1 MGKLKLD
8 EKTLKKFGMTMFAAF
23 LVISGVLFFR
33 HKSGALPL
41 LVISFMF
48 LTGGMFLPHLLKP
61 VYIGWM
67 RLAFAL
73 GWVNTRIILIVL
85 FYLIFTPIGL
95 VMRLLRIDLLERS
108 KSKGSY
114 WKQKETLVFNPLDYE
129 RRF

>member
-1 MGKLKLD
+1 
-8 EKTLKKFGMTMFAAF
+8 MFAAF

>member
-1 MGKLKLD
+1 MEKLKLD
-8 EKTLKKFGMTMFAAF
+8 EKALKKFGMTMFAAF
-23 LVISGVLFFR
+23 LVISGLLFFR

-48 LTGGMFLPHLLKP
+48 LIGGMFLPFFLKP

-114 WKQKETLVFNPLDYE
+114 WKQKEKLVFNPLDYE